1 MSWSKKMR
9 RPQDIVKVGD
19 AVEVVVLGVNT
30 AERRISLG
38 LKQALGDPWEEAQKR
53 YPVGSV
59 VEAPVTNLANFG
71 AFVDL
76 GEGIEGMIHVGDI
89 TREKRI
95 DHPKDVL
102 KAGQP
107 VRAQVLEFDKE
118 RRRIRLGMKQ
128 LEPTSSDIWIS
139 EHQPGETVTG
149 RIVDV
154 KNDRAKVEVGEGVF
168 AMCRLAGGEG
178 KGEPRGGAER
188 TDISAMTAMLA
199 ARWKSGPD
207 FESEQKVVKPGQVR
221 QFRIISMDPQSKRI
235 EIEAVTQQ

>member
-9 RPQDIVKVGD
+9 RPQDIVKAGEV
-19 AVEVVVLGVNT
+19 VEVVVLGINP
-30 AERRISLG
+30 AEKRISLG
-38 LKQALGDPWEEAQKR
+38 LKQALGDPWEEAQQK

-59 VEAPVTNLANFG
+59 VEAPVMNLANFG

-76 GEGIEGMIHVGDI
+76 GEGVEGMIHVGDI

-102 KAGQP
+102 KAGQ
-107 VRAQVLEFDKE
+107 VVKAQVLEFDKD

-139 EHQPGETVTG
+139 EHQPGETITG

-168 AMCRLAGGEG
+168 AMCRLTGTEG
-178 KGEPRGGAER
+178 RGGSKVSAEA
-188 TDISAMTAMLA
+188 TDISTMTAMLA

-207 FESEQKVVKPGQVR
+207 FEAEQKVVKSGQIR
-221 QFRIISMDPQSKRI
+221 QFRIVSMDPQSKRI
-235 EIEAVTQQ
+235 EIEAVTNQ